1 MLQAKWGDEEA
12 LTNTPQAIRG
22 TVWVSQCVRKGCQHA
37 AFTLSG
43 LLCWQSYSEGESKC
57 SFRDS
62 ASDNTALETEHK
74 SSLWP
79 LFSCLFFLCS
89 VKSDVTQAL
98 SFLLVCFSS
107 LATLRLD
114 FLTLM
119 LLNLAIVYSGV
130 RIFPLLS
137 FLFGNVIFLIKCV
150 SFLLLVNSWIFHQIF
165 FLSFTCTSP
174 SGSSITHILVSPLL
188 SSVSFNFSFMPPF
201 CLLREPLDVILQF
214 TNLFL
219 RCVCH
224 FTCLWSSLVYHI
236 FLRFWVDFSLS
247 FVTISCY
254 QYTNLYISGCLLWLF

>member
-1 MLQAKWGDEEA
+1 M
-12 LTNTPQAIRG
+12 
-22 TVWVSQCVRKGCQHA
+22 
-37 AFTLSG
+37 
-43 LLCWQSYSEGESKC
+43 
-57 SFRDS
+57 
-62 ASDNTALETEHK
+62 
-74 SSLWP
+74 
-79 LFSCLFFLCS
+79 
-89 VKSDVTQAL
+89 KSDVTQAL

-224 FTCLWSSLVYHI
+224 FTCL
-236 FLRFWVDFSLS
+236 
-247 FVTISCY
+247 
-254 QYTNLYISGCLLWLF
+254 